1 MREGMNTAYGFEQA
15 LVWLRGFRK
24 ITRANWNGKGM
35 FIYLV
40 EKGTETVGY
49 FEATKPLESVLG
61 FGAEVHVQPR
71 IDMKFANGQI
81 GIWTPTHEDILAKDW
96 NVLV

>member
-1 MREGMNTAYGFEQA
+1 MGDTAYGFEQA
-15 LVWLRGFRK
+15 LVWLRGGRK
-24 ITRANWNGKGM
+24 ITRSNWNGKGM

-40 EKGTETVGY
+40 PKITDRVVEESYTDTHPLLSVFGEG
-49 FEATKPLESVLG
+49 FEFTRQA
-61 FGAEVHVQPR
+61 R

-81 GIWTPTHEDILAKDW
+81 GIWTPTHEDLLAKDW

>member
-1 MREGMNTAYGFEQA
+1 MSDKAYGFEQA
-15 LVWLRGFRK
+15 LAWLRGGRK

-35 FIYLV
+35 FIYLLY
-40 EKGTETVGY
+40 ETSIELGSERDTE
-49 FEATKPLESVLG
+49 PLESVLG
-61 FGAEVHVQPR
+61 IGNLVYRQPR
-71 IDMKFANGQI
+71 IDMKFANGEI